1 MGALTAIKEKSVSV
15 LTEARIIED
24 VVAAMS
30 DACPPSPEGP
40 GSDCAHLP
48 ESGGRAFRVCTV
60 DGVTLGRH
68 FDLTCVG
75 RRAGAKLVNRN
86 LSDLAAAGARP
97 SDALLALTLGP
108 DVDAEWLRDF
118 AFGAGRAAVRAGLRI
133 VGGDVSR
140 GPAGVFVATLSA
152 QGHAHRV
159 LSRKGAKEG
168 DLLFVTGVLGGSAY
182 GRHLDFAPRL
192 AEGEW
197 LCGRGEVTSC
207 TDVSDGLVKD
217 LPGMLGA
224 RLDARVDLARVP
236 VSEAAGLLSRGDG
249 RPALEHAL
257 QDGEDHELAFAVC
270 AAGADVLESD
280 FRKAFPGTPLS
291 RLGVAV
297 TGEGRLLDGEGRPVT
312 GRGFDHFA

>member
-15 LTEARIIED
+15 LTEARLIED

-30 DACPPSPEGP
+30 DACPPAPEGP

-48 ESGGRAFRVCTV
+48 ECGGRAFRVCTV

-68 FDLTCVG
+68 FDLACTG

-118 AFGAGRAAVRAGLRI
+118 AFGAGRAAVRARLRI
-133 VGGDVSR
+133 VGGDFSR

-152 QGHAHRV
+152 QGYAHRV
-159 LSRKGAKEG
+159 LARGGAREG
-168 DLLFVTGVLGGSAY
+168 DVLFVTGALGGTAY

-197 LCGRGEVTSC
+197 LCGRAEVTAC

-217 LPGMLGA
+217 LPGMLGT
-224 RLDARVDLARVP
+224 RLDAKVDLARIP

-249 RPALEHAL
+249 KPALEHAL
-257 QDGEDHELAFAVC
+257 QDGEDHELAFAVSPS
-270 AAGADVLESD
+270 AAGALAAD
-280 FRKAFPGTPLS
+280 FRKAFPATPLS
-291 RLGVAV
+291 RLGSAV
-297 TGEGRLLDGEGRPVT
+297 RGEGRLLDAEGRPVA

>member
-30 DACPPSPEGP
+30 DACPPFPEGP
-40 GSDCAHLP
+40 GGDCAHLP
-48 ESGGRAFRVCTV
+48 EQGGRAFRVSTV

-68 FDLTCVG
+68 FDLTAEG

-86 LSDLAAAGARP
+86 LSDLAAGGARP

-118 AFGAGRAAVRAGLRI
+118 AFGAGRAAARAGLRI

-159 LSRKGAKEG
+159 LSRRGAKAG
-168 DLLFVTGVLGGSAY
+168 DVLFVTGALGGSAY
-182 GRHLDFAPRL
+182 GRHLDFTPRL

-197 LCGRGEVTSC
+197 LCGRGETTSC
-207 TDVSDGLVKD
+207 TDVSDGLAKD
-217 LPGMLGA
+217 LPGMLGGG
-224 RLDARVDLARVP
+224 LDAKVDPARIP
-236 VSEAAGLLSRGDG
+236 VSDAATLLSKGDG
-249 RPALEHAL
+249 KPALEHAL
-257 QDGEDHELAFAVC
+257 QDGEDHELAFAVS
-270 AAGADVLESD
+270 AAGADALETD
-280 FRKAFPGTPLS
+280 FRKAFPSTPLS
-291 RLGVAV
+291 RIGVAV
-297 TGEGRLLDGEGRPVT
+297 RGEGRLLDGEGRPMA
-312 GRGFDHFA
+312 GSGFDHFA